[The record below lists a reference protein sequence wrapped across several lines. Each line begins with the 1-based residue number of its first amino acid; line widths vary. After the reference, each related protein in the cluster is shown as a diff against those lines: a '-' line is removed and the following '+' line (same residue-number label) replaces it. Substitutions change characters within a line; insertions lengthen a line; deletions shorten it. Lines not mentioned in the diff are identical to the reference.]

1 LFVSSFLVLFLET
14 AMIRWMPAYVRLLA
28 YFSNFILLASFLG
41 IGLGCL
47 LAASGAPRRSS
58 AAKNASVG
66 WRLIDWFPG
75 LLLAVIVAVDRL
87 RLEVAVPSTSS
98 LYFTSGT
105 TAPVVP
111 VESTLLLPLLFVAV
125 AALFV
130 AAAHRMGRAFE
141 GRPPLTAYVS
151 NLLGS
156 LSGVAAFAAISWLEL
171 PPVVW
176 FGVVAVAALAVMAD
190 GRRIVMAVNVVL
202 LAATLIVVYRMQGG
216 SLWSPYYRIT
226 VFQDRSDT
234 IVEVNHIFHQ
244 SMAPVSQKEYFYQWP
259 YTVFGDSLDEV
270 LVLGAGSG
278 TDVAAALR
286 HGARHVDAVDI
297 DPVILRLGAERHPD
311 KPYSDPRVTVVC
323 DDGRHFLRTTT
334 KKYDLVVFALI
345 DSLTVQSSFSGV
357 RLESYMFTKESF
369 EAVRDHLSPRGVM
382 VLYNYFREKWLV
394 DRLANTAAS
403 VFGHDPIGHV
413 HQDRAYLAVM
423 LAGPR
428 ATELA
433 APPTLPA
440 DVNAYGQPH
449 APSPARQLVRDA
461 SVAPATDDWPFLYL
475 ERPGLPRHYV
485 ASLGLVL
492 AVSALAVWLT
502 LQILQR
508 GNGVGKGFRGAVA
521 KTLPDP
527 IFAARWSW
535 HFFFLGA
542 GFMLLETKSI
552 VQFALLWGSTWSSAS
567 LAIASVLVMA
577 LGSALIA
584 GRTPIRR
591 RGLVAV
597 ALLALIALNYAV
609 PVGRVAFDTR
619 IAESLFYGAL
629 VFSPVFCAGLLFSS
643 SFKESA
649 STATDFGANLLGA
662 MVGGVC
668 EYLSLVAGYQFLL
681 VLVAACYLAALAAG
695 GLRHEKVA

>member
-1 LFVSSFLVLFLET
+1 
-14 AMIRWMPAYVRLLA
+14 MPAYVRLLA

-47 LAASGAPRRSS
+47 LAVSRR
-58 AAKNASVG
+58 
-66 WRLIDWFPG
+66 RLIDWFPA
-75 LLLAVIVAVDRL
+75 LQLAVIVAVDRL
-87 RLEVAVPSTSS
+87 RLEVALPATSS
-98 LYFTSGT
+98 LYFSSGT
-105 TAPVVP
+105 TAPIVP

-125 AALFV
+125 GAVFV
-130 AAAHRMGRAFE
+130 SAAHRMGIEFA
-141 GRPPLTAYVS
+141 GRPPLAAYVT

-156 LSGVAAFAAISWLEL
+156 LSGVAAFAVISWLEL

-176 FGVVAVAALAVMAD
+176 FAIVAVAAA
-190 GRRIVMAVNVVL
+190 IVMAGARPIVLALNVAL
-202 LAATLIVVYRMQGG
+202 LALAVVVVFRMQGG

-311 KPYSDPRVTVVC
+311 KPYSDPRVTIVC
-323 DDGRHFLRTTT
+323 DDGRHFLRTTN

-357 RLESYMFTKESF
+357 RLESYMFTRESF
-369 EAVRDHLSPRGVM
+369 EAVREHLSPRGVM

-403 VFGHDPIGHV
+403 VFGREPVGHV

-423 LAGPR
+423 LDGPR
-428 ATELA
+428 IGELT
-433 APPTLPA
+433 APPPLPA

-449 APSPARQLVRDA
+449 APSPATRLVRDA
-461 SVAPATDDWPFLYL
+461 AVVPATDDWPFLYMQ
-475 ERPGLPRHYV
+475 RPGLPRHYV

-492 AVSALAVWLT
+492 AVSAIAVWLT
-502 LQILQR
+502 LHFLQR
-508 GNGVGKGFRGAVA
+508 GLTPVSGARYRGR
-521 KTLPDP
+521 TP
-527 IFAARWSW
+527 WSW

-577 LGSALIA
+577 LGSALVA
-584 GRTPIRR
+584 RHWPIRR
-591 RGLVAV
+591 RGILAA

-609 PVGRVAFDTR
+609 PVGRIAFDTR
-619 IAESLFYGAL
+619 IAESAFYGAL

-643 SFKESA
+643 SFRDSA

-668 EYLSLVAGYQFLL
+668 EYLSLVGGYRFLL
-681 VLVAACYLAALAAG
+681 VLVAVCYLIAIAAG
-695 GLRHEKVA
+695 GMRRQKVA